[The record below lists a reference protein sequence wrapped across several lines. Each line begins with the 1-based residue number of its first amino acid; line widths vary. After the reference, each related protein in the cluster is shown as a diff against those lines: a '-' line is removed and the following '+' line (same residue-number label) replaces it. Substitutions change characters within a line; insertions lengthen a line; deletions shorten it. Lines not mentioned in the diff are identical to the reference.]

1 LEKFGANGKI
11 LGFLRSLKRIRISFV
26 KSLIFWLSTVVVGL
40 SATDDPG
47 RCAITFLEN
56 LRQLPQLSNKS
67 ASEPTEIS
75 RQTTE
80 AKKEVIHLRW
90 HRLKRELGDDPLQV
104 AAVRVDDDIAAVL
117 IHPDCPL
124 DPSRAKVFA
133 VALIK
138 NHGTWQAAPIPA
150 SFENSNINHTLKV
163 QKRTKSLEIWMLRE
177 QVVVAEKLRSE
188 IAARLQQKIEAATD
202 RKRLIQL
209 SPHEFARH
217 FLTACTNRDLPA
229 ILGCLGGLSPS
240 LPADWANRIRMVSL
254 AIQSSPKTTH
264 TWHLLT
270 APEVLRTLVHLDES
284 TDPITA
290 SIACLDASI
299 SQSAD
304 DFPKVEVVD
313 CVLMKG
319 NDHLW
324 RIDPPTDLLPSNED
338 EFTEFGNETDQKMTH
353 AFPARWA
360 DDNPLMPQ
368 ATAELAYHSW
378 LDAIQEPNLGKL
390 LPLCDLKAS
399 AADATKTCSQAAQL
413 WWSIHQPDAIN
424 LPIPLAMN
432 ASENSAAAVVQWFSP
447 RDPTHFE
454 PRILSF
460 EKSPSG
466 WLWTFEPNQE
476 FPNDIRDWV
485 TTETKNLATHWQE
498 ILLAECTTITPN
510 ANRPSPSIE
519 DARKWMNTWN
529 SLCHHHDMKRA
540 LSITLRL
547 TTPESDARVL
557 QNVGYD
563 IVASSNDPE
572 SRTITEIYQEKNCSA
587 VGAKVILKNG
597 EVTYPLYPLI
607 NTRTGPKLLAEIDLI
622 SSAHKGRDFLN
633 RTALQRLEHAGE
645 GALVDEL
652 RSLLEKHEARIKNH

>member
-1 LEKFGANGKI
+1 
-11 LGFLRSLKRIRISFV
+11 
-26 KSLIFWLSTVVVGL
+26 
-40 SATDDPG
+40 
-47 RCAITFLEN
+47 
-56 LRQLPQLSNKS
+56 
-67 ASEPTEIS
+67 
-75 RQTTE
+75 
-80 AKKEVIHLRW
+80 
-90 HRLKRELGDDPLQV
+90 
-104 AAVRVDDDIAAVL
+104 
-117 IHPDCPL
+117 
-124 DPSRAKVFA
+124 
-133 VALIK
+133 
-138 NHGTWQAAPIPA
+138 
-150 SFENSNINHTLKV
+150 
-163 QKRTKSLEIWMLRE
+163 
-177 QVVVAEKLRSE
+177 
-188 IAARLQQKIEAATD
+188 
-202 RKRLIQL
+202 
-209 SPHEFARH
+209 
-217 FLTACTNRDLPA
+217 
-229 ILGCLGGLSPS
+229 
-240 LPADWANRIRMVSL
+240 
-254 AIQSSPKTTH
+254 
-264 TWHLLT
+264 
-270 APEVLRTLVHLDES
+270 
-284 TDPITA
+284 
-290 SIACLDASI
+290 
-299 SQSAD
+299 
-304 DFPKVEVVD
+304 
-313 CVLMKG
+313 
-319 NDHLW
+319 
-324 RIDPPTDLLPSNED
+324 
-338 EFTEFGNETDQKMTH
+338 MTH
-353 AFPARWA
+353 AAFPARWA

-413 WWSIHQPDAIN
+413 WWSIHQPDAIT

-529 SLCHHHDMKRA
+529 SLCHHHNMKRA